1 MEATEIQY
9 SFLNESH
16 LDALSA
22 VYNAIFGKTTSTD
35 HFRTKYGLENPERI
49 QYSSVA
55 LLNNKIIGFFGFI
68 LQEFESYDSTNRLV
82 VLQGCDF
89 FVTKSFR
96 KGKVSKNIF
105 DHSIELAKQHRIP
118 YIYGFQSNQS
128 YNTCR
133 TWGFLD
139 GNHFQRFHVPVV
151 SKYTAGIIR
160 KLGLEN
166 LKTSQ
171 LERLVRKNPSLKPL
185 QQLNRVKGRFT
196 NNLAFDFFEQKRYFN
211 YYQLE
216 LNGCVLYLKY
226 DRILSVGLCHFTE
239 KAEPEK
245 LVQSLKRLARKCLI
259 HEIVFHLQGDSKEV
273 TLLQTYLPAYPS
285 FKISYFTIGP
295 SSVEFSAIQLNY
307 MDMDVF

>member
-1 MEATEIQY
+1 MDATEIHY

-16 LDALSA
+16 VDELST
-22 VYNAIFGKTTSTD
+22 VYNAIFGKSTSPD
-35 HFRTKYGLENPERI
+35 HFRIKYGLENPERI

-68 LQEFESYDSTNRLV
+68 LQEFGSYDSANRLV

-96 KGKVSKNIF
+96 KGRVSKSLF
-105 DHSIELAKQHRIP
+105 DHSMDLARQHGIP
-118 YIYGFQSNQS
+118 YSYGFQSNQS
-128 YNTCR
+128 YNTCNS
-133 TWGFLD
+133 WGFSD
-139 GNHFQRFHVPVV
+139 GIHFKRFHLPVV

-160 KLGLEN
+160 KLRLEK
-166 LKTSQ
+166 LKIAQ
-171 LERLVRKNPSLKPL
+171 LERLVRKNPLLKPL
-185 QQLNRVKGRFT
+185 QELNRVQGRFT
-196 NNLAFDFFEQKRYFN
+196 NNFAFDFFEQKNFCKH
-211 YYQLE
+211 YQLE
-216 LNGCVLYLKY
+216 LNGCILYLKY

-245 LVQSLKRLARKCLI
+245 LIQSLKQLARKCLI
-259 HEIVFHLQGDSKEV
+259 HEIVFHVQGNSKEAA
-273 TLLQTYLPAYPS
+273 LLQTYLPAYSS

-295 SSVEFSAIQLNY
+295 SSIEFPAVQLNY